1 MHAKVCINVMYNMIF
16 NDLHKF
22 VDIKNVNN

>member
-22 VDIKNVNN
+22 VDIKNVKI